1 MDRQEI
7 IDFAQRMRSAR
18 NNDARMQEL
27 VRLAPDSALARVGL
41 QRQSSMLGTV
51 LAYGGAVAIG
61 ALIGAGAALL
71 LAPTDGK
78 EMRNRVRRQA
88 KRVSRDVKKVTGNV
102 EQAMSEAR
110 DQINAL
116 THSTSTSAHGK
127 TTNGRSTHG
136 HSASSKRTHG
146 AHA

>member
-1 MDRQEI
+1 MDRQDI

-51 LAYGGAVAIG
+51 FAYGGAVAVG

-102 EQAMSEAR
+102 EQAMSDAR
-110 DQINAL
+110 DQINAF
-116 THSTSTSAHGK
+116 THSSSTSAHGK
-127 TTNGRSTHG
+127 TANGRSAHG
-136 HSASSKRTHG
+136 HSASSKRAHG